1 MQIKT
6 FYETNFNFIRP
17 LNYLNAISN
26 ATYELHPH
34 ILLICAIQLSFEK
47 KWALLVTYQNVDF
60 LSRLSKLSRITYQN
74 VDKISYKVGI
84 MIIRQK
90 HPDFEYVDF

>member
-26 ATYELHPH
+26 ATYELHAH

-60 LSRLSKLSRITYQN
+60 LSRLSKLSRILSKCRQN
-74 VDKISYKVGI
+74 FLLSRHYDNSAKTS
-84 MIIRQK
+84 
-90 HPDFEYVDF
+90 